1 MQTTET
7 APSANNNHKVFR
19 YISGITLVLIGV
31 IIFLDKF
38 QSSRWI
44 SWVALSIGS
53 LILLINA
60 IISRINRWIISASL
74 LSGVVIG
81 YVIALGPFFNF
92 TLSEKIGAGLLVF
105 SLSWFLIILL
115 SILIDHH
122 TAWWALIPAAFI
134 FSLAACFLYTSLML
148 VDFVLYIS
156 IGLGVS
162 FIIWGYFS
170 RQFGLIIP
178 GCLLLGIGPGIYRA
192 WGNLGLPNGLTQTGI
207 MLVWFALGW
216 GLITIFSRLLYNKF
230 VWWPLIPGGI
240 LAVVGCGL
248 YIGGN
253 PSGAANF
260 ISNTTAAGLII
271 LGLYMLL
278 LRRGLRR

>member
-1 MQTTET
+1 MQTSET
-7 APSANNNHKVFR
+7 TPSDNSNHKFFR
-19 YISGITLVLIGV
+19 YISGITLVIIGL

-38 QSSRWI
+38 QTSNWVSWI
-44 SWVALSIGS
+44 ALSIGT
-53 LILLINA
+53 LILLVNA
-60 IISRINRWIISASL
+60 ILTRINRWIISASL

-92 TLSEKIGAGLLVF
+92 TLPEKIGAGLLVF

-122 TAWWALIPAAFI
+122 TAWWAVIPAAFTL
-134 FSLAACFLYTSLML
+134 SLAVFFLFTSLRL
-148 VDFVLYIS
+148 VDFVLCLS
-156 IGLGVS
+156 VGLGIS
-162 FIIWGYFS
+162 FILWGAFS
-170 RQFGLIIP
+170 RMFGLIIP
-178 GCLLLGIGPGIYRA
+178 GCLILGIGPGIYIA
-192 WGNLGLPNGLTQTGI
+192 WSTLDQQNGLSQTGI

-216 GLITIFSRLLYNKF
+216 GLITIFSRILNNEF
-230 VWWPLIPGGI
+230 IWWPLIPGGI

-253 PSGAANF
+253 PSGAVTF

-278 LRRGLRR
+278 LRRGIRR